1 MKINKLRR
9 RAKVRGSEGSEID
22 VNFFLR
28 EIAENHSGRE
38 IILDILNSKAIFISV
53 ERLNTNEVFFLNRRK
68 VVCVELHE
76 RDLIE
81 EMMLAPEIPVQVT
94 LVNGQSIKGSF
105 FLEMPPERSRL
116 SDYLNLS
123 PQFIYLCRKNADI
136 IINKSYMFSVSAKQL
151 PKVFI
156 WT

>member
-68 VVCVELHE
+68 IVCVELHE

-116 SDYLNLS
+116 SDYLNFS

-136 IINKSYMFSVSAKQL
+136 IINKSYLFSVKE
-151 PKVFI
+151 
-156 WT
+156 

>member
-1 MKINKLRR
+1 MEMKINKLRR

-38 IILDILNSKAIFISV
+38 VILDILNSKAIFISV

-68 VVCVELHE
+68 IVCVELPE

-81 EMMLAPEIPVQVT
+81 EMMRAPEIPVQVT
-94 LVNGQSIKGSF
+94 LVNGQSITGSF

-116 SDYLNLS
+116 SDYLNFS
-123 PQFIYLCRKNADI
+123 PQFIYLCRKYVDI
-136 IINKSYMFSVSAKQL
+136 IINKSYLFSVKE
-151 PKVFI
+151 
-156 WT
+156 